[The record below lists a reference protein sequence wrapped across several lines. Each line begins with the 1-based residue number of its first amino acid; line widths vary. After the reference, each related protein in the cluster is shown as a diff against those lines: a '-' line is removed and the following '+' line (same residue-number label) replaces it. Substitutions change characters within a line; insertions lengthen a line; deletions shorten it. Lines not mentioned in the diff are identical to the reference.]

1 MKRKG
6 KKTMK
11 MAVGS
16 DSASHFASTICAY
29 LEEKGVELVRCGQ
42 CCGEQA
48 DYVDAA
54 RAVAEHVAAGRCD
67 QGLLFCT
74 TGTGVT
80 IIANK
85 VPGVRA
91 ALCVDTFSARIAKL
105 ANNANVLVLSMRYTG
120 EMLGKEIV
128 DEWLATAPSTEPRR
142 VEFHRKTEELDQMYR
157 GASVDKSKLVNSN
170 R

>member
-1 MKRKG
+1 MKV
-6 KKTMK
+6 
-11 MAVGS
+11 AVGS
-16 DSASHFASTICAY
+16 DSASHFATAICAY
-29 LEEKGVELVRCGQ
+29 LEEKGVELLRCGQ
-42 CCGEQA
+42 CRGELA

-85 VPGVRA
+85 VPGARA
-91 ALCVDTFSARIAKL
+91 ALCVDGFSARIARL

-142 VEFHRKTEELDQMYR
+142 VNFHRKTEELDALYR
-157 GASVDKSKLVNSN
+157 GAVVGESTPIDSKP
-170 R
+170 

>member
-1 MKRKG
+1 M
-6 KKTMK
+6 T

-16 DSASHFASTICAY
+16 DSTSHFATAICAY
-29 LEEKGVELVRCGQ
+29 LEEKGVELLRCGQ

-85 VPGVRA
+85 IPGVRA
-91 ALCVDTFSARIAKL
+91 AFCVDAFSARIARL

-120 EMLGKEIV
+120 EMLGREIV
-128 DEWLATAPSTEPRR
+128 DEWLTTEPSTEPRR
-142 VEFHRKTEELDQMYR
+142 VNFHRKTEELDAMYR
-157 GASVDKSKLVNSN
+157 GASISKSKLVDSKP
-170 R
+170 